1 MEKKRCTSIVGWVK
15 RDAGTIYVGF
25 AYLNEPQQLEIET
38 KLANP
43 TGLVADCQLNPTYDL
58 SFRTIVTVEEEQG
71 PFIVLFAVTQHIFAC
86 YGLKSLNP
94 EYWMT

>member
-1 MEKKRCTSIVGWVK
+1 LAILCGKKRCTSIVGWVK

-25 AYLNEPQQLEIET
+25 AYLNEPQQFEIET

-43 TGLVADCQLNPTYDL
+43 TGLVADRQLNPIYDL

-71 PFIVLFAVTQHIFAC
+71 PFIVLFAVKHFR
-86 YGLKSLNP
+86 LLWVKKSEP
-94 EYWMT
+94 